1 MSISVTI
8 LAHNLLMV
16 EELATDRSAHR
27 WRSSLC
33 SFSIRCAVSFSHR
46 TLPSSSITR
55 SSFGCTSGE
64 ALPGVVIFLWVNWA
78 ALFIPGRLSSGLQR
92 IFPIWSWAW
101 IKNFSLVDL
110 IFRPSHDYVSRCHP
124 KYKRR
129 AWIERFKCL
138 YEWRSCPNV

>member
-8 LAHNLLMV
+8 LRHNLLMV
-16 EELATDRSAHR
+16 EALDTDLSAHR
-27 WRSSLC
+27 WRSSVC
-33 SFSIRCAVSFSHR
+33 SFSIRCAVSFSRR

-64 ALPGVVIFLWVNWA
+64 ALPGVVIFDWCWL
-78 ALFIPGRLSSGLQR
+78 LFLYLGGSARGFKGFSPFGVEPGLK
-92 IFPIWSWAW
+92 I
-101 IKNFSLVDL
+101 FSLVDL

-129 AWIERFKCL
+129 AGIERFICL
-138 YEWRSCPNV
+138 SEWRSCPSV